1 MNAAHIRKSL
11 LTALR
16 THGTQEC
23 ARVFGISRTSIS
35 AFAADLP
42 RRQGTDA
49 LIELRA
55 ADAFATLE
63 AGGGK

>member
-1 MNAAHIRKSL
+1 MSTTHIRKSL

-23 ARVFGISRTSIS
+23 ARVFGVSRTSIT

-49 LIELRA
+49 IIEQRA

-63 AGGGK
+63 AGGAK